1 MHGSRR
7 SFLATCVAATHLS
20 AQKSRITAREVIE
33 RIQKN
38 VGVPWRAK
46 TVDTFK
52 TGNPDTP
59 VTGIATS
66 FGGTLD
72 VLRRAAASGKNLII
86 VHEPTF
92 YSHEDVEKDL
102 TGEIYR
108 AKRDFID
115 KHGLVIWRFHDHWH
129 ARHPDGIVTGV
140 IEALGWD
147 KYPTHDNPRRY
158 AIPSTTLAKLA
169 GDIRDRMKI
178 RVMRVVGDPNLKVA
192 NAAYSPGYTE
202 LPVVLR
208 AFDSPE
214 IDVLLIG
221 EIREWTG
228 IELARD
234 AQTLGLKK
242 GLIVLGHVP
251 SEEAGMKECARWLKT
266 FVPEVQIE
274 FIPSGEPFWTPK

>member
-1 MHGSRR
+1 MDGSRR
-7 SFLATCVAATHLS
+7 SFLAACIAA
-20 AQKSRITAREVIE
+20 AQLGAQNSRITAREVIE

-38 VGVPWRAK
+38 VGVAWHAK

-52 TGNPDTP
+52 AGNPDTP

-72 VLRRAAASGKNLII
+72 VLRRAAASGKNLVI

-92 YSHEDVEKDL
+92 YSHEDDTKDL
-102 TGEIYR
+102 TGEIYQS
-108 AKRDFID
+108 KRDFID
-115 KHGLVIWRFHDHWH
+115 KNRLVIWRFHDHWH
-129 ARHPDGIVTGV
+129 ARRPDGIIAGV

-158 AIPSTTLAKLA
+158 AIPATTLAKLA

-178 RVMRVVGDPNLKVA
+178 RAMRVVGDPNLKVA

-202 LPVVLR
+202 LPVVLQ
-208 AFDSPE
+208 AFDSPD

-251 SEEAGMKECARWLKT
+251 SEEAGMKECAGWLKT
-266 FVPEVQIE
+266 FVPEVPIE

>member
-1 MHGSRR
+1 MRGSRR
-7 SFLATCVAATHLS
+7 SFLAACLAAS
-20 AQKSRITAREVIE
+20 QAGAQKSGITAREIVE
-33 RIQKN
+33 RIKKN
-38 VGVPWRAK
+38 VGVPWHEK

-52 TGNPDTP
+52 TGNPDT
-59 VTGIATS
+59 VVKGIATS

-72 VLRRAAASGKNLII
+72 VLQRAVASGKNFII

-92 YSHEDVEKDL
+92 YSHEDITKDL

-108 AKRDFID
+108 SKRDFID
-115 KHGLVIWRFHDHWH
+115 KNGLVIWRFHDHWH
-129 ARHPDGIVTGV
+129 ERHPDGIVTGV

-158 AIPSTTLAKLA
+158 AIPPTTLEKLA
-169 GDIRDRMKI
+169 SDIRDRMHIKT
-178 RVMRVVGDPNLKVA
+178 MRVVGDPKLKIA
-192 NAAYSPGYTE
+192 NAAYSPGYTDFS
-202 LPVVLR
+202 VVLR
-208 AFDSPE
+208 AFNSPD
-214 IDVLLIG
+214 IDVLLLG

-228 IELARD
+228 VELARD

-242 GLIVLGHVP
+242 GLIMLGHVP

-266 FVPEVQIE
+266 FVPEVPIE